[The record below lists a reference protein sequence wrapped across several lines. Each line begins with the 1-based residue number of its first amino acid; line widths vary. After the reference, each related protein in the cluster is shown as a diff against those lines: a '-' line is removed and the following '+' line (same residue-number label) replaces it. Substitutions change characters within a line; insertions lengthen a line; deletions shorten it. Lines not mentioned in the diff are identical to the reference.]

1 MSALL
6 ALLLLSAPDAGSVL
20 HLGPTRSAPAL
31 RVVTLAPS
39 LSELVIALGTPERL
53 VGVSR
58 FDEAPALAKL
68 PRVGGFTDVSVETVF
83 SLKPDLVLVQKSPGN
98 QKPVE
103 ALARLG
109 VSVLAVPL
117 TSLADVAEATL
128 TVGQAL
134 GRVSQAQ
141 ALVAQLAAARA
152 RVQAA
157 ARARGAGPRTLF
169 VYGFSPLV
177 VAGPGSFAHEL
188 LTDCGAQNLAAPAP
202 TAYPTYSPERA
213 AVQRPELII
222 DASDVEEGQAAVRAL
237 PGFREARW
245 VKLPD
250 KGLLHPGPSLG
261 PALEALVTL
270 LYPAAD
276 GGARVAGPDGGAA
289 TR

>member
-1 MSALL
+1 
-6 ALLLLSAPDAGSVL
+6 
-20 HLGPTRSAPAL
+20 
-31 RVVTLAPS
+31 
-39 LSELVIALGTPERL
+39 
-53 VGVSR
+53 
-58 FDEAPALAKL
+58 
-68 PRVGGFTDVSVETVF
+68 
-83 SLKPDLVLVQKSPGN
+83 
-98 QKPVE
+98 VE

-117 TSLADVAEATL
+117 TSLADVVDATL
-128 TVGQAL
+128 AVGQAL
-134 GRVSQAQ
+134 GRVPQAQ

-157 ARARGAGPRTLF
+157 ARARGPGPRTLF

-188 LTDCGAQNLAAPAP
+188 LTDCGAQNLAAPSP

-222 DASDVEEGQAAVRAL
+222 DASDVEEGQTAVRAL
-237 PGFREARW
+237 PGFRDARW

-250 KGLLHPGPSLG
+250 KGLLHPGPALG
-261 PALEALVTL
+261 PALEALVGL
-270 LYPAAD
+270 LFPA
-276 GGARVAGPDGGAA
+276 PDGGAWVGRRDAGAA